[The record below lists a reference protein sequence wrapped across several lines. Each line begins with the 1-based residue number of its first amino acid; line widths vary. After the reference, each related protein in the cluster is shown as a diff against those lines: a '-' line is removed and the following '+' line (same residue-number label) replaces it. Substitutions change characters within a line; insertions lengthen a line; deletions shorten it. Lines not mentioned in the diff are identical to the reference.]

1 MRKDGSP
8 PTPPELADA
17 IVTAVAGQVT
27 LDLGPICAELEAR
40 LAEPSEEYVW
50 PRAERLA
57 SDAIDALWSGEL
69 LEQCARGL
77 AEAHD
82 GFLRAAATC
91 LEATAELERAG
102 RESWIARA
110 MIHRLASDA
119 SWAALAETDHLDELL
134 DDGEGCPSAGD
145 E

>member
-1 MRKDGSP
+1 MRRDGSP
-8 PTPPELADA
+8 PTPPELAEA
-17 IVTAVAGQVT
+17 IASEVARHVTV
-27 LDLGPICAELEAR
+27 DLAPICAELEAR
-40 LAEPSEEYVW
+40 LAEPSDEYVW

-69 LEQCARGL
+69 VEQCARGL

-82 GFLRAAATC
+82 GFLCAAATC

-102 RESWIARA
+102 REAWIARA
-110 MIHRLASDA
+110 MIHRLAFDA
-119 SWAALAETDHLDELL
+119 GCAAVTETERL
-134 DDGEGCPSAGD
+134 DGEEGCSSAGD